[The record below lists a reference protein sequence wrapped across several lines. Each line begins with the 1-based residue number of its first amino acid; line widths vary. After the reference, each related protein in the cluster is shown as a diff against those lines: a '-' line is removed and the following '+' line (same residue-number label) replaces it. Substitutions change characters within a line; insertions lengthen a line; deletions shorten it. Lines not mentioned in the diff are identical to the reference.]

1 MNKFNVIA
9 LSGLLSLSCLAALA
23 ESASLDQPTLRFIP
37 VLVQVN
43 AVGKVV
49 NVSPSAD
56 LPRSLDRVLRN
67 NLDEM
72 ISGPAILNGKAVPS
86 QLVVNLEL
94 QTTPQTE
101 GKYSAQFAYVSS
113 APVPAG
119 SWYWAHTSGR
129 RPILTERR
137 SQFRGALE
145 TRRDFNIMGHEHLQ
159 TSMPTRPNT
168 AGNH

>member
-9 LSGLLSLSCLAALA
+9 LSGLLSLSCSAALA

-67 NLDEM
+67 NDTADGRQILCPVRLCLKC
-72 ISGPAILNGKAVPS
+72 SGTGRFMVLGAHLWPSSDPDRTPFAIPRSVGNTPRFQHHGARAS
-86 QLVVNLEL
+86 ADIDAN
-94 QTTPQTE
+94 TTQHSRKSLIDKLRRWHE
-101 GKYSAQFAYVSS
+101 R
-113 APVPAG
+113 APHSIHSRV
-119 SWYWAHTSGR
+119 W
-129 RPILTERR
+129 
-137 SQFRGALE
+137 
-145 TRRDFNIMGHEHLQ
+145 
-159 TSMPTRPNT
+159 
-168 AGNH
+168 